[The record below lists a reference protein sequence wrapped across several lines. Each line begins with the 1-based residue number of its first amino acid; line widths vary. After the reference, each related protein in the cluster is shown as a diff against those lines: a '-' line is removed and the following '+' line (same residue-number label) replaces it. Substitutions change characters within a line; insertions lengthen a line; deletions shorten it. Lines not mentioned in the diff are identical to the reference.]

1 MKLRVTFELPLPPE
15 TQPYLGMIAKVFG
28 YSPAVHEMSPEAFVC
43 KQVCEPQVSA
53 LFRSLVTSALSSYL
67 GIAGADQ
74 VAEVQ
79 AQYDA
84 THSATAD
91 IVSD

>member
-15 TQPYLGMIAKVFG
+15 TQPYLGIIAKVFG
-28 YSPAVHEMSPEAFVC
+28 YSPSLHEMTPEAFVC
-43 KQVCEPQVSA
+43 KEVCEPQVSA
-53 LFRSLVTSALSSYL
+53 LFRTMITNALSSYL
-67 GIAGADQ
+67 GLAGADQ
-74 VAEVQ
+74 VSQVQ

-84 THSATAD
+84 THSVTAD